1 MGAFQELKN
10 VWNAAGVAV
19 RDVVTF
25 PKQLQL
31 SVLAFQLH
39 QLENQMDDTTAAF
52 SLTDQDHKDYA
63 KMVKL
68 AVQLSRDMGIEC
80 AYDTGQNLDAPA
92 PAHG

>member
-1 MGAFQELKN
+1 MGAFQKLTDAWKK
-10 VWNAAGVAV
+10 AGSVV

-39 QLENQMDDTTAAF
+39 QMEAQMDDTTAAF